1 MRKIQAVISMCLMQ
15 QHDSA
20 VCKTTFCEP
29 AVTTS
34 DSNQNTQD
42 SQRTRDFLALHSQ
55 YARWIYGYVL
65 SLVRNHADAEDL
77 FSETTATLW
86 EKFDQFE
93 SGTNFRAWACRVAQ
107 LKVHEWRKKQ
117 IRTPTPV
124 DSAFIEAVS
133 EAHLAISAKLDSRAD
148 YLDECVSELA
158 EEDRDLIARRYSP
171 NASVKAIAE
180 ALGRSVHQIYRR
192 LDSVHELLGRCIR
205 RKNGE
210 DSME

>member
-1 MRKIQAVISMCLMQ
+1 MTS
-15 QHDSA
+15 
-20 VCKTTFCEP
+20 
-29 AVTTS
+29 S
-34 DSNQNTQD
+34 DSNQPTKE
-42 SQRTRDFLALHSQ
+42 SQRTQEFLALHS
-55 YARWIYGYVL
+55 RDSKWIYGYLV
-65 SLVRNHADAEDL
+65 SLVRNHTDVEDL

-93 SGTNFRAWACRVAQ
+93 AGTEFRAWACRVAQ
-107 LKVHEWRKKQ
+107 LKVHEWRRKQ
-117 IRTPTPV
+117 LRVPTPV

-180 ALGRSVHQIYRR
+180 ALGRSVNQIYRR
-192 LDSVHELLGRCIR
+192 LDRIHGMLGRCIR

-210 DSME
+210 DSLE